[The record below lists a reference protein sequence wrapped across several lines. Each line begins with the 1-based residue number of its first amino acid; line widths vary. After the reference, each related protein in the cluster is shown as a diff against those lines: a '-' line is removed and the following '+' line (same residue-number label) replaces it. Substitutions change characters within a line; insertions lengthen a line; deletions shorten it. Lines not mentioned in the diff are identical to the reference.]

1 MEFDLIIN
9 PLFQI
14 FKHNEAGIITEEIE
28 DPTKF
33 PLLYNY
39 IFENSNKKIAINII
53 NILKEILKRQRS
65 ISAFFPKYNN
75 KSIYIFLFELFLKE
89 KNNPQLR
96 KGIFELLSEIN
107 VNIQISKEE
116 YDFIFQKFSKLYL
129 KDDNF
134 LLDIKKYKYSFDEY
148 YTSLFEL
155 LNETLP
161 NNLND
166 KIYPS
171 NYFAC
176 FGKNSFNL
184 NFNRNKL
191 TIGNC
196 FSFILNF
203 KISKSKLMEKNSEVF
218 NKCNLIKI
226 NFINN
231 KKNISIELKYPNILN
246 IIDDKKEIKVK
257 ILPLGEWINL
267 FITLTEQNGI
277 ISSYFC
283 LNEENLQNPIQLSN
297 IKLNKEDK
305 INSISFFDNFYG
317 EVTSIIILSLNQT
330 DWFNILFKNI
340 KIFTEIKKGLWNKWS
355 VFNFIRNA
363 KDIVNSDKK
372 RDKGG
377 GGVNTGEDLIGI
389 FTPINYDSSHPNIIE
404 DSFGKFYLEMNGNI
418 RNNKYFPFIK
428 NLNQICS
435 INNFLPLVEMFIIYQ
450 KEILNNKN
458 FLEYFKMISKIV
470 KEINNVIVMNKIN
483 FFKIL
488 GLYLEQIPNEY
499 FNEDIINEFENIS
512 NIILSQNIKDIKS
525 DFFTEILLNEKII
538 FKYNINLRSIFWNK
552 FLQLY
557 LSNKENMKNY
567 LDIQNLCSI
576 LLHYDELTH
585 TEMCCE
591 FHLNMYKK
599 DFIGNMKTIQPNF
612 DYQLLSL
619 KMIINEYC
627 LSQNFENIIPLIE
640 LLILDISPCLAK
652 LIIGILINF
661 LNRKEKDET
670 SKNNIVLELMNIKY
684 ITILM
689 NLFVNSL
696 PDVRYEILI
705 LISSI
710 DTLLLKQNNSDKFL
724 TLVKMLKTCLLPISN
739 IKDSNTTNAS
749 INTNQKDKAKLNED
763 IQNLKENLTLK
774 QENIK
779 PVENIIKK
787 EKSEIVPIKTIVN
800 NNANNKSKTKINET
814 QIINQPEQTKKSNEK
829 KISSKPNSV
838 LSLAGMFE
846 SKNRIIQNTI
856 IKPNT
861 KKLDDTKIKNL
872 EQKEQN
878 NKSQFQQIKEQLN
891 NQLKKINNDN
901 QKDFGKVSKDN
912 LNNTNKTKIENKNKT
927 NIENTKNVIN
937 TQKCNK
943 ELLIKKEIYDLY
955 INHLYNF
962 LIQWSLGTQPKKS
975 SSKFKELF
983 SLSKKEKEIENK
995 TKKLILNMN
1004 IIDIIFTLNK
1014 NLDDINFTLRFL
1026 KDIEQLI
1033 ELEENSN
1040 NIVNKNYKIY
1050 SSLLDIIF
1058 KYYQDKNKNTKE
1070 TEIYNKGKKICFD
1083 IFIKVLK
1090 YQKKINKKLP
1100 MKKLEILFLWGD
1112 FIMNNS
1118 KKEEIIYDFIR
1129 DFLYELT
1136 LKIKNE
1142 FNEINSFF
1150 KFNFENEQEI
1160 IDNYFFKNYII
1171 NISFIYNF
1179 CILYKSE
1186 LVIKNSDIESFNP
1199 NSSSIFIPEI
1209 FLSGMRKDENK
1220 INNIKNIKEY
1230 WKDYSLIEL
1239 ILNDIEYIFQY
1250 RYVKNKIYKN
1260 KSSIK
1265 EKPKENKVIAKEY
1278 KYDKYNKILNDL
1290 IFNKD
1295 KRNLFSKELYI
1306 LCYYN
1311 SDDNYF
1317 IPLLKIISM
1326 TYICIISV
1334 VKNIDDKE
1342 LFMLWLNKYKNL
1354 LRFLLLAT
1362 ININKD
1368 KKNSEFFDK
1377 IQNYCLDVICSGL
1390 CFLNNL
1396 YDTCIFF
1403 TEEIKKVITNIFLL
1417 CFSILNIYLNKKLFV
1432 NNKDIY
1438 TYPNAL
1444 LILFNDYIKDENKN
1458 PFITLTKLE
1467 KIYLNPSKNICDL
1480 IKKTDFVEKFFCNKN
1495 IKNKLYQNYYSL
1507 KSYKN
1512 LVEERFKFLISLT
1525 DNLDYSYQIGIY
1537 DLFTDI
1543 EKWIINL
1550 NNKRYKNNV
1559 KNRKEYKRQKQKLF
1573 TFNGMWSD
1581 RELFY
1586 KYDNNDIIKYKV
1598 MNHYS
1603 KNLMRPILTP
1613 IFDIKYYLP
1622 EFNDFDTNNLFL
1634 KNNSK
1639 ENKTKNSYNLIL
1651 DFDSIIKIPNLS
1663 KNEQNK
1669 SSNNFILRGKL
1680 YKSNQK
1686 YYDFLEKISK
1696 LINGELIED
1705 QIQIQEE
1712 KEEASIEQ
1720 EDILKKYLSSS
1731 LKTERTKK
1739 SDSLSTR
1746 FSTMK
1751 EPNKKRSSVKFNF
1764 FRFSLGGGKEK
1775 EKEKIKTKQDEFNTD
1790 NKYTFCCLVKQTHH
1804 IKGLLCIKE
1813 TKINFKKNLGK
1824 KLDNKT
1830 WLELN
1835 EKNNDNFDH
1844 ERGDCFGSYFKE
1856 YKKDKNFYKLNI
1868 KYDEIKMIFK
1878 KKYYYKNSAIEIYTA
1893 NNKSYFFNFSCQKIM
1908 EIFLDEILNK
1918 LGEYSNII
1926 NDMKEKNNKEEQDN
1940 IIGYLNNKHISILN
1954 KNESKKNTPI
1964 KLSKLV
1970 KLWKSWEI
1978 SNFEFLM
1985 YLNIFSNRSYIDISQ
2000 YPIFPWL
2007 LTNYEDP
2014 LLKDQKDNISE
2025 KAYSYRDLSL
2035 PMGMLKI
2042 NENSDNRIK
2051 NFCSTFRIS
2060 KGDPNINNAYFYG
2073 CNYSNSTYICNYL
2086 IRLFPYTQACI
2097 ELQGNGFD
2105 NPRRLFCSI
2114 NNTFKNASTQTT
2126 DIRELIPE
2134 FFYLPEMFL
2143 NLNKLN
2149 LGDETTEINDV
2160 YTPCGNN
2167 PYEFTM
2173 IMKNILESKNVSNEL
2188 NGWIDLIFGIKAKDE
2203 GAELANNVFTEQAY
2217 QEDINLE
2224 EVEDKV
2230 STLRYIEFGLI
2241 PNQLFN
2247 NKEFDKREKLDIVKK
2262 YKQITDSNNNLKY
2275 FKCKKNLNNIMQLN
2289 EQILIGIKYI
2299 SNDKTLFV
2307 YNNGLIIEKKITCSI
2322 KECSEEIIS
2331 KKQKNFDGNKI
2342 GYNCIPYI
2350 QDSKNIKI
2358 IRDGKIIIVSGF
2370 YDGKILV
2377 IQNDLENIPIYPF
2390 REESS
2395 IITTINVDFEEKYL
2409 FIGNNI
2415 GNISIISIESN
2426 DINNWKEIH
2435 FINDQLSIINS
2446 IETNYQLN
2454 IWASSTIDGY
2464 INIYTLPQ
2472 CKLTK
2477 SFKIE
2482 YDLCNNIFICD
2493 SPLPSILIICQEE
2506 VLLYS
2511 INGNKIYYQKEYS
2524 KIINPIVIKD
2534 FIKKDFLAY
2543 ITNGN
2548 EIHIRN
2554 VSDFTLIS
2562 SIKIDSEIFYLFPN
2576 DNCRVLYATNQSGT
2590 EINAVFI
2597 K

>member
-1 MEFDLIIN
+1 MEFDLIKN

-14 FKHNEAGIITEEIE
+14 FKHNKAGIITEEIE
-28 DPTKF
+28 DPSKF

-39 IFENSNKKIAINII
+39 ILENSNKKLVINII
-53 NILKEILKRQRS
+53 NILQEIIKRQRS
-65 ISAFFPKYNN
+65 VSAFFPKYNN

-89 KNNPQLR
+89 KNNTQLR
-96 KGIFELLSEIN
+96 KGIIELLNEIN
-107 VNIQISKEE
+107 INIQISKDE
-116 YDFIFQKFSKLYL
+116 YDFIFQKFSKLYQ
-129 KDDNF
+129 KEENF
-134 LLDIKKYKYSFDEY
+134 LNDIKKLNYSFGEY
-148 YTSLFEL
+148 YSSLFEL
-155 LNETLP
+155 LKETFP
-161 NNLND
+161 KNLND

-184 NFNRNKL
+184 NFNKNKL
-191 TIGNC
+191 SIGNC

-203 KISKSKLMEKNSEVF
+203 KISKSKLMDKNPEVL
-218 NKCNLIKI
+218 NKCNIIKI

-231 KKNISIELKYPNILN
+231 KKNIIIELKYPNILN
-246 IIDDKKEIKVK
+246 IIDGKKEIKAK
-257 ILPLGEWINL
+257 ILPLDEWINL

-283 LNEENLQNPIQLSN
+283 LNEENLQNLIQLTN

-305 INSISFFDNFYG
+305 IDSISFFDNFYG
-317 EVTSIIILSLNQT
+317 EVTSIILLTLNKS

-340 KIFTEIKKGLWNKWS
+340 KIFTETKKGLWNKWS
-355 VFNFIRNA
+355 VFNFLKNV
-363 KDIVNSDKK
+363 KDIANNDNK

-377 GGVNTGEDLIGI
+377 GGLNMNEDLVCI
-389 FTPINYDSSHPNIIE
+389 FTPINYDLSHPNIIE
-404 DSFGKFYLEMNGNI
+404 DSFGKFYLEINGNI

-428 NLNQICS
+428 NLNQICH

-450 KEILNNKN
+450 KELLNNEN

-470 KEINNVIVMNKIN
+470 NEINNVIVMNKIN

-499 FNEDIINEFENIS
+499 FNEDIINEFEKIG
-512 NIILSQNIKDIKS
+512 NIILSQNIKDFKS

-538 FKYNINLRSIFWNK
+538 FKYDTNLRTIFWNK

-557 LSNKENMKNY
+557 LTNKENIQNY
-567 LDIQNLCSI
+567 LDIKNLCSI
-576 LLHYDELTH
+576 ILHNDELSH
-585 TEMCCE
+585 TEICCE
-591 FHLNMYKK
+591 FHLSMYKK
-599 DFIGNMKTIQPNF
+599 DFIGNMNIMQPNL

-619 KMIINEYC
+619 KKIINEYC

-640 LLILDISPCLAK
+640 LLLLDVSPCLSK
-652 LIIGILINF
+652 VIIGILINI
-661 LNRKEKDET
+661 LNSKEKDET
-670 SKNNIVLELMNIKY
+670 TKNNMALELMNIKY
-684 ITILM
+684 IIIIM
-689 NLFVNSL
+689 NLFTNSL

-705 LISSI
+705 LISIIYTS
-710 DTLLLKQNNSDKFL
+710 LLKQNNSDKFL
-724 TLVKMLKTCLLPISN
+724 ILIKMLKTCLLPISN
-739 IKDSNTTNAS
+739 KNDNNININQDD
-749 INTNQKDKAKLNED
+749 NTNLKLNDE
-763 IQNLKENLTLK
+763 IQILKENLTLK
-774 QENIK
+774 QENIN
-779 PVENIIKK
+779 PIENIIIK
-787 EKSEIVPIKTIVN
+787 EKSKIIPKKEIVNDN
-800 NNANNKSKTKINET
+800 NNNYKNKTNEKQVINE
-814 QIINQPEQTKKSNEK
+814 PEQTKKINEK
-829 KISSKPNSV
+829 KNSIKPNSV
-838 LSLAGMFE
+838 LSLAEIFE
-846 SKNRIIQNTI
+846 SKNKTNQNTI

-861 KKLDDTKIKNL
+861 KKLDDTKIKYM

-891 NQLKKINNDN
+891 NQFKKLNKDN
-901 QKDFGKVSKDN
+901 QKDIGKISKDN
-912 LNNTNKTKIENKNKT
+912 LNNTNKTTKIENKNK
-927 NIENTKNVIN
+927 NNNENAKNAIK

-943 ELLIKKEIYDLY
+943 ELLIKNEIYDLY
-955 INHLYNF
+955 INNLYNF
-962 LIQWSLGTQPKKS
+962 LIQWSLGTQPKQS
-975 SSKFKELF
+975 SSISKELF
-983 SLSKKEKEIENK
+983 SLSKKEKENENI
-995 TKKLILNMN
+995 TKKLILHMN

-1026 KDIEQLI
+1026 KDLEQLI
-1033 ELEENSN
+1033 EIEENSN
-1040 NIVNKNYKIY
+1040 NIVNNNYKIY
-1050 SSLLDIIF
+1050 SSILDITY
-1058 KYYQDKNKNTKE
+1058 KYYQDKNNDTKE
-1070 TEIYNKGKKICFD
+1070 TEIYKKGKKICFD
-1083 IFIKVLK
+1083 IFIKALK
-1090 YQKKINKKLP
+1090 SQKNKNTKLP
-1100 MKKLEILFLWGD
+1100 LKELEILFIWGD
-1112 FIMNNS
+1112 FIMNYS
-1118 KKEEIIYDFIR
+1118 TKEETIYDFIH

-1136 LKIKNE
+1136 LKIKTE

-1150 KFNFENEQEI
+1150 KLNFKNEQEI
-1160 IDNYFFKNYII
+1160 TDNYLFKNYLM
-1171 NISFIYNF
+1171 NLSFIYNF
-1179 CILYKSE
+1179 CILYKSDF
-1186 LVIKNSDIESFNP
+1186 VIKNSDIDSFNP

-1209 FLSGMRKDENK
+1209 FLSGMRLNETKG
-1220 INNIKNIKEY
+1220 NNIKNIKDL
-1230 WKDYSLIEL
+1230 WKDFPLIEL
-1239 ILNDIEYIFQY
+1239 ILNDIDYMFQY

-1265 EKPKENKVIAKEY
+1265 ETIKEKKVVEKEI

-1295 KRNLFSKELYI
+1295 KRNSFSKELYI

-1311 SDDNYF
+1311 SGENNS
-1317 IPLLKIISM
+1317 IPLIKMISM
-1326 TYICIISV
+1326 SYICIISV
-1334 VKNIDDKE
+1334 IKNINDKE
-1342 LFMLWLNKYKNL
+1342 LFMFWLNKYKNL
-1354 LRFLLLAT
+1354 LRFLMFAT

-1368 KKNSEFFDK
+1368 KQNSEFFDI
-1377 IQNYCLDVICSGL
+1377 IQNYCLDVITSGL

-1432 NNKDIY
+1432 NYKEIY
-1438 TYPNAL
+1438 SYPNAL
-1444 LILFNDYIKDENKN
+1444 LILFNDYIKEENKN
-1458 PFITLTKLE
+1458 LFITLAKLE
-1467 KIYLNPSKNICDL
+1467 KIYLNPSNNICDL

-1495 IKNKLYQNYYSL
+1495 IKNKLYQNYYSI

-1512 LVEERFKFLISLT
+1512 LVEERFQFLISLT
-1525 DNLDYSYQIGIY
+1525 DNLDYSYQNGIY
-1537 DLFTDI
+1537 DLFNDL
-1543 EKWIINL
+1543 EKWITNL
-1550 NNKRYKNNV
+1550 YNKRYKNNI
-1559 KNRKEYKRQKQKLF
+1559 KNRKEYKRQKQKIF

-1586 KYDNNDIIKYKV
+1586 KYGNNDIIKYKV

-1603 KNLMRPILTP
+1603 KNLMRPILAP
-1613 IFDIKYYLP
+1613 IFDINYYLP
-1622 EFNDFDTNNLFL
+1622 EFNDFDTKNLFL
-1634 KNNSK
+1634 NNNSK
-1639 ENKTKNSYNLIL
+1639 ENNNNFFNLIL
-1651 DFDSIIKIPNLS
+1651 DFDSIVKISNSS

-1669 SSNNFILRGKL
+1669 ISPSKEKNQTIKFNLREKL

-1686 YYDFLEKISK
+1686 YYDFLKKISK
-1696 LINGELIED
+1696 LLNGELIED
-1705 QIQIQEE
+1705 QMEVQEE
-1712 KEEASIEQ
+1712 KEEASLEQ
-1720 EDILKKYLSSS
+1720 EDTFRKFPSSS
-1731 LKTERTKK
+1731 IKTERTKK

-1751 EPNKKRSSVKFNF
+1751 EPNKKRSSLKFNF
-1764 FRFSLGGGKEK
+1764 FRFSLDKKKEK
-1775 EKEKIKTKQDEFNTD
+1775 GKTKKDEFFTD
-1790 NKYTFCCLVKQTHH
+1790 KNYTFCCLVKQTHH
-1804 IKGLLCIKE
+1804 IKGLLYIKE
-1813 TKINFKKNLGK
+1813 TKINFKKNFGNK
-1824 KLDNKT
+1824 FDN
-1830 WLELN
+1830 
-1835 EKNNDNFDH
+1835 NNDNFDY

-1868 KYDEIKMIFK
+1868 KYDEIKMILK
-1878 KKYYYKNSAIEIYTA
+1878 RKYYYKNSSIEIYTV
-1893 NNKSYFFNFSCQKIM
+1893 NNKSYFFNFSCQKIA
-1908 EIFLDEILNK
+1908 EIFLEEILNK
-1918 LGEYSNII
+1918 LRDYSNII

-1985 YLNIFSNRSYIDISQ
+1985 FLNIFSNRSYIDISQ

-2007 LTNYEDP
+2007 LSNYEDP
-2014 LLKDQKDNISE
+2014 LIKGQNDNNSE
-2025 KAYSYRDLSL
+2025 KTYSYRDLSL

-2042 NENSDNRIK
+2042 NEYSDQRIK

-2060 KGDPNINNAYFYG
+2060 KDDPNINSAYFYG

-2097 ELQGNGFD
+2097 ELQGDGFD
-2105 NPRRLFCSI
+2105 NPRRLFSSI

-2149 LGDETTEINDV
+2149 LGDEQTEINDV

-2167 PYEFTM
+2167 PYVFTM
-2173 IMKNILESKNVSNEL
+2173 TMKNILESKNISNEL
-2188 NGWIDLIFGIKAKDE
+2188 NGWIDLIFGIKAKNE
-2203 GAELANNVFTEQAY
+2203 GAELANNVFTQQAY

-2224 EVEDKV
+2224 EVEDKI

-2247 NKEFDKREKLDIVKK
+2247 NKELDKRDKLDTVKK
-2262 YKQITDSNNNLKY
+2262 IKQITDSNNNLKY
-2275 FKCKKNLNNIMQLN
+2275 FKCKKNLSNSVQLN
-2289 EQILIGIKYI
+2289 EQILLGIKCI
-2299 SNDKTLFV
+2299 SNDKAIFV
-2307 YNNGLIIEKKITCSI
+2307 YNGGLVIEKKIWCTI
-2322 KECSEEIIS
+2322 KECGEEIIS

-2342 GYNCIPYI
+2342 GYNFIPYI
-2350 QDSKNIKI
+2350 HGNKNILI
-2358 IRDGKIIIVSGF
+2358 IRDGKIIIVSGY
-2370 YDGKILV
+2370 YDGKIMV
-2377 IQNDLENIPIYPF
+2377 IQNDSENIPIYPF

-2395 IITTINVDFEEKYL
+2395 IVTTINVDLEEKYL

-2415 GNISIISIESN
+2415 GNISIMSIESN
-2426 DINNWKEIH
+2426 DINNWNEIY
-2435 FINDQLSIINS
+2435 FNNDHLNVINS

-2454 IWASSTIDGY
+2454 VWASSTIDGY

-2482 YDLCNNIFICD
+2482 SINLCNNIFICD
-2493 SPLPSILIICQEE
+2493 SPLPSILIICHEE
-2506 VLLYS
+2506 VFLYS
-2511 INGNKIYYQKEYS
+2511 INGNKIYYQKECS
-2524 KIINPIVIKD
+2524 KITNPIVIKD

-2543 ITNGN
+2543 ITNGK

-2554 VSDFTLIS
+2554 VSDFSLIS
-2562 SIKIDSEIFYLFPN
+2562 SIEIDSEIFYLFPN

-2590 EINAVFI
+2590 EINAVFL